1 MSAKA
6 IDYRTR
12 LSDFMTEHVFGAE
25 ADYDDYRRAAG
36 PADHTAP
43 PIIEELKPRP
53 KTAACGT
60 YSCRPSRD

>member
-43 PIIEELKPRP
+43 PIIEEL
-53 KTAACGT
+53 
-60 YSCRPSRD
+60 